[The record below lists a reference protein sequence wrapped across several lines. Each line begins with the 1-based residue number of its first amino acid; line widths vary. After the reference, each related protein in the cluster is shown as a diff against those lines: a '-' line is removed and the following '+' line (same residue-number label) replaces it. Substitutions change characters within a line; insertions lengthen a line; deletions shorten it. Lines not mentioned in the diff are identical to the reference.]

1 MKILLKKKLL
11 LAVLLTAC
19 IVLLVLPVSTMGA
32 QVTGKETS
40 KVLPAGKTVKKKA
53 HDKRE
58 TPVKT
63 EANQPSEEARYVTI
77 DFDDVDI
84 RVFIKFISELT
95 GSNFVIDK
103 RVKGKVTII
112 SPKKISIQEAYKVF
126 ESVLEV
132 HGFSVVPA
140 GDIIKIVP
148 SKDARTKNIE
158 TRLKMEAIDPEDKVV
173 TQIISLTYANPDE
186 LKKVLAPLISK
197 SSVILSYPPTG
208 MLIVTDLLSN
218 IKRLLKIIGALDIE
232 GIEEQISVIP
242 LERASSTEIVKSLNQ
257 IFQKTTKGKR
267 GTIASTIKIVA
278 DERTNTIITLASEN
292 DTSRIRQLIKLLDKD
307 VPRGEERL
315 RVYRLQNANAEDLAK
330 VLMDI
335 PSKAAKDTKK
345 GKTPLLSK
353 DISIVPDK
361 ATNTLIIT
369 AERDDYKVLEDVIKK
384 LDIPRP
390 MVYIEAL
397 IMEVNVDKGF
407 KIGAEWQAGENFHSG
422 SSKAYGGGFTGA
434 GIMPTLDA
442 TKATI
447 SYPSGFSLGV
457 LGGTINIGGVQFPNL
472 GAILQ
477 AYQKDQD
484 VHILSTPQIL
494 TLDNEEAEIY
504 VGENVPYQTRQ
515 ESSSVTSSTDYSSYE
530 YKDVGVTLRITPQI
544 SQERFVRLNI
554 FQEVTK
560 LVTEAGQQTVRPT
573 TLKRTTKTTVTI
585 KDKNTIV
592 IGGLIGDDITNTIYK
607 TPCLGD
613 IPGLGWLF
621 KYKSESREKRNLF
634 IFITPRIVEN
644 PTEAK
649 EIYGEKQEHIN
660 KVEEGVIKTYRKKK
674 QTKDMELS
682 DLGYRCLQNKEY
694 DKAKEYLEKALE
706 INPDNPYAL
715 LNMGVVYEKEG
726 SKDKAIKM
734 YKKLIAVNPDV
745 RAGVS
750 TDPEKKGCK
759 LVDIAKNNLE
769 KLLEKER

>member
-1 MKILLKKKLL
+1 MKILLKKNLL
-11 LAVLLTAC
+11 LAVLTAC
-19 IVLLVLPVSTMGA
+19 IVLLVLPVNTMCA
-32 QVTGKETS
+32 
-40 KVLPAGKTVKKKA
+40 KVPPAEKQ
-53 HDKRE
+53 
-58 TPVKT
+58 VKT
-63 EANQPSEEARYVTI
+63 EAKQPSEEVRYVTI

-112 SPKKISIQEAYKVF
+112 SPKKISVKEAYKVF

-173 TQIISLTYANPDE
+173 TQIISLNYANPNE

-208 MLIVTDLLSN
+208 TLIVTDLLSN

-242 LERASSTEIVKSLNQ
+242 LERASSLEIAKSLNQ
-257 IFQKTTKGKR
+257 IFQKTIRQKK
-267 GTIASTIKIVA
+267 GTIASFIKIVA
-278 DERTNTIITLASEN
+278 DERTNIIITLASEN

-307 VPRGEERL
+307 VPKGEERL
-315 RVYRLQNANAEDLAK
+315 RIYRLQNANAEDLAK
-330 VLMDI
+330 VLMNL
-335 PSKAAKDTKK
+335 PAKGTKSAKK

-361 ATNTLIIT
+361 ATNSLIIT
-369 AERDDYKVLEDVIKK
+369 ADRDDYNILEGVIKQ

-407 KIGAEWQAGENFHSG
+407 KLGVEWQGGEKFKSG
-422 SSKAYGGGFTGA
+422 SSKGYGGGFTGA
-434 GIMPTLDA
+434 GIMPTPVPITGTTDSI
-442 TKATI
+442 I

-457 LGGTINIGGVQFPNL
+457 FSDMIKIGNVYFPNL

-504 VGENVPYQTRQ
+504 VGANVPYQTR
-515 ESSSVTSSTDYSSYE
+515 TDLKEVGEYASYE

-560 LVTEAGQQTVRPT
+560 LVVEAGQQADRPT

-621 KYKSESREKRNLF
+621 KYKSELREKRNLF

-649 EIYGEKQEHIN
+649 VIYDEKQEHIN
-660 KVEEGVIKTYRKKK
+660 KVEDGVIKTYERK
-674 QTKDMELS
+674 
-682 DLGYRCLQNKEY
+682 RKE
-694 DKAKEYLEKALE
+694 
-706 INPDNPYAL
+706 
-715 LNMGVVYEKEG
+715 
-726 SKDKAIKM
+726 
-734 YKKLIAVNPDV
+734 
-745 RAGVS
+745 
-750 TDPEKKGCK
+750 
-759 LVDIAKNNLE
+759 
-769 KLLEKER
+769 

>member
-1 MKILLKKKLL
+1 MKTLLLKKNLL
-11 LAVLLTAC
+11 LAVLTAC
-19 IVLLVLPVSTMGA
+19 IIMLLLSGNTMGA
-32 QVTGKETS
+32 RVTGDE
-40 KVLPAGKTVKKKA
+40 KTVSTKISPVKKIEKKKIQAKKKA
-53 HDKRE
+53 VPRKEE
-58 TPVKT
+58 T
-63 EANQPSEEARYVTI
+63 RYVTI

-112 SPKKISIQEAYKVF
+112 SPKKISVKEAYKVF

-132 HGFSVVPA
+132 HGFGVVPA

-173 TQIISLTYANPDE
+173 TQIISLSYANPNE

-208 MLIVTDLLSN
+208 TLIVTDLLSN

-242 LERASSTEIVKSLNQ
+242 LERASSPDIAKSLNQ
-257 IFQKTTKGKR
+257 IFQKTARQKK
-267 GTIASTIKIVA
+267 GTIASFIKIVA

-315 RVYRLQNANAEDLAK
+315 RIYRLQNANAEDLSK
-330 VLMDI
+330 VLMNI

-361 ATNTLIIT
+361 ATNSLIIT
-369 AERDDYKVLEDVIKK
+369 AERDDYKVLEGVIKQ

-407 KIGAEWQAGENFHSG
+407 KIGAEWVGGEKLKSG
-422 SSKAYGGGFTGA
+422 GSKVYGGGFTGA
-434 GIMPTLDA
+434 GILPTPSA
-442 TKATI
+442 TGAI

-457 LGGTINIGGVQFPNL
+457 FGDTIQIGNVYFPNL

-504 VGENVPYQTRQ
+504 VGANVPYQTRQ
-515 ESSSVTSSTDYSSYE
+515 ETSSANVDYSSYE

-560 LVTEAGQQTVRPT
+560 LVMEAGQQTERPT

-592 IGGLIGDDITNTIYK
+592 IGGLIGDDITNTTYK

-621 KYKSESREKRNLF
+621 KYKSETREKRNLF
-634 IFITPRIVEN
+634 IFITPRIVED
-644 PTEAK
+644 PIEAK
-649 EIYGEKQEHIN
+649 SIYEEKQEHIN
-660 KVEEGVIKTYRKKK
+660 KVEEGVIKTYKKK
-674 QTKDMELS
+674 HD
-682 DLGYRCLQNKEY
+682 KE
-694 DKAKEYLEKALE
+694 K
-706 INPDNPYAL
+706 
-715 LNMGVVYEKEG
+715 
-726 SKDKAIKM
+726 
-734 YKKLIAVNPDV
+734 
-745 RAGVS
+745 
-750 TDPEKKGCK
+750 
-759 LVDIAKNNLE
+759 
-769 KLLEKER
+769 

>member
-1 MKILLKKKLL
+1 MKILFKKNLL
-11 LAVLLTAC
+11 LAVLTTCIILLLLPGTTIEAWATADKK
-19 IVLLVLPVSTMGA
+19 IISTSA
-32 QVTGKETS
+32 K
-40 KVLPAGKTVKKKA
+40 KTVSPGKKSQKISPVKKIEKKKTTLS
-53 HDKRE
+53 K
-58 TPVKT
+58 
-63 EANQPSEEARYVTI
+63 EEARYVTI

-95 GSNFVIDK
+95 NSNFVIDK
-103 RVKGKVTII
+103 GVKGKVTII
-112 SPKKISIQEAYKVF
+112 SPKRISTREAYKVF

-132 HGFSVVPA
+132 HGFSVVPS
-140 GDIIKIVP
+140 GDIIKIIP

-158 TRLKMEAIDPEDKVV
+158 TRLKESAIDPEDKVV
-173 TQIISLTYANPDE
+173 TQIISLNYANPNE

-208 MLIVTDLLSN
+208 TLIVTDLLSN
-218 IKRLLKIIGALDIE
+218 IKRLLKIVNALDIE
-232 GIEEQISVIP
+232 GIEEQILVIP
-242 LERASSTEIVKSLNQ
+242 LERASATEIAKSLNQ
-257 IFQKTTKGKR
+257 IFQKTVRQKKSM
-267 GTIASTIKIVA
+267 IASAIKIVA

-292 DTSRIRQLIKLLDKD
+292 DTTRIKQLIKLLDKD
-307 VPRGEERL
+307 VPKGEERL
-315 RVYRLQNANAEDLAK
+315 RIYRLQNANAEDLSK
-330 VLMDI
+330 VLMNI

-369 AERDDYKVLEDVIKK
+369 AERDDYNVLEGVIKQ

-407 KIGAEWQAGENFHSG
+407 ALGAEWVTGNDFTAEGRAG
-422 SSKAYGGGFTGA
+422 AYGGGFTGA
-434 GIMPTLDA
+434 GIIPTLKNPA
-442 TKATI
+442 L
-447 SYPSGFSLGV
+447 PSGFSVGV
-457 LGGTINIGGVQFPNL
+457 LGEAINIGGVFFPSL
-472 GAILQ
+472 GAVLR
-477 AYQKDQD
+477 AYQSDTD
-484 VHILSTPQIL
+484 VHIVSTPQVL

-504 VGENVPYQTRQ
+504 VGENVPYLSKSATGDQIYDT
-515 ESSSVTSSTDYSSYE
+515 YE

-554 FQEVTK
+554 YQEVTK
-560 LVTEAGQQTVRPT
+560 MKAAQTDEELFKPT
-573 TLKRTTKTTVTI
+573 TYKRTTKTAVSI

-649 EIYGEKQEHIN
+649 SIYEEKQKHIN
-660 KVEEGVIKTYRKKK
+660 KVEEGVIKTYDKKRKK
-674 QTKDMELS
+674 
-682 DLGYRCLQNKEY
+682 
-694 DKAKEYLEKALE
+694 
-706 INPDNPYAL
+706 
-715 LNMGVVYEKEG
+715 
-726 SKDKAIKM
+726 
-734 YKKLIAVNPDV
+734 
-745 RAGVS
+745 
-750 TDPEKKGCK
+750 
-759 LVDIAKNNLE
+759 
-769 KLLEKER
+769 